1 MDMASFVN
9 IIGGKREFPVRRS
22 DPYERRGGDS
32 RGSKERAR
40 GQRRRQRREE
50 KNRQE
55 RERERER
62 GRGSAP
68 IMQCTADWGM
78 HHDGLCAE

>member
-1 MDMASFVN
+1 MASFVN

-55 RERERER
+55 RERERQGLR
-62 GRGSAP
+62 PNHAMHSRLGHAP
-68 IMQCTADWGM
+68 
-78 HHDGLCAE
+78 